1 MKIEPIATIKNDF
14 TSKFGIPRQSGITEE
29 IESLIIFEPDY
40 RTPDALRGIEEFTH
54 LWLIWEFSENVRDG
68 EWSPTVR
75 PPKLGGNIR
84 KGVFATRSPFRP
96 NPLGLSCVKLL
107 GLEKTENQGIV
118 LKVCGAD
125 LMNGTPIYD
134 IKPYIPYSDCKPE
147 ASSGYALDAE
157 AAALDVLVP
166 DDVALVFPKDKLN
179 GLIAVLSQDPRPGYQ
194 ASPER
199 VYGVEFAGYD
209 VRFKVSEKVLTVT
222 EIIKL

>member
-40 RTPDALRGIEEFTH
+40 RTPDALRGIEDFSH
-54 LWLIWEFSENVRDG
+54 LWLIWEFSENGRDKA
-68 EWSPTVR
+68 WSPTVR

-96 NPLGLSCVKLL
+96 NSLGLSCVKLL
-107 GLEKTENQGIV
+107 GLEKTENQGIA

-194 ASPER
+194 TNPDR
-199 VYGVEFAGYD
+199 VYGIEFAGYD
-209 VRFKVSEKVLTVT
+209 VRFKVREKVLTVT

>member
-54 LWLIWEFSENVRDG
+54 LWLIWEFSENVHDG

-107 GLEKTENQGIV
+107 GLEKTENQGIA

-194 ASPER
+194 TNPDR
-199 VYGVEFAGYD
+199 VYGIEFAGYD
-209 VRFKVSEKVLTVT
+209 VRFSVNSRTLTVT

>member
-1 MKIEPIATIKNDF
+1 MNIRPIATIKNDF

-40 RTPDALRGIEEFTH
+40 RTPDALRGIEDFSH

-107 GLEKTENQGIV
+107 GLEKTENQGIA
-118 LKVCGAD
+118 LKVWGAD

-179 GLIAVLSQDPRPGYQ
+179 GLISVLSQDPRPGYQ
-194 ASPER
+194 TNPDR
-199 VYGVEFAGYD
+199 VYGIEFAGYD
-209 VRFKVSEKVLTVT
+209 VRFSVNSRTLTVT